1 MAFQEWFN
9 LSVFHSYFH
18 EAHRG
23 PQHFTVI
30 TGLSCGPACANLPS
44 QQQVKVMGLEQSQTQ
59 VEEGNGTSGP
69 HMNQFFSGS
78 SNKSWSSC
86 DENWYNSPR
95 RSVVSLGTY
104 LTGINSS
111 AEPNHS
117 IRSEIKVPRE
127 NQCPLSTTLIS
138 HPPLVLTFIS
148 PWKGFCLLGI
158 MCHSSL
164 GSCNFSQVQVIAEL
178 CQMPH
183 ALHQVAQG
191 KLQFLGGRGETV
203 VLAFTST
210 AMLAAG

>member
-1 MAFQEWFN
+1 
-9 LSVFHSYFH
+9 
-18 EAHRG
+18 
-23 PQHFTVI
+23 
-30 TGLSCGPACANLPS
+30 
-44 QQQVKVMGLEQSQTQ
+44 MGLEQSQTQ

-69 HMNQFFSGS
+69 HMNQFFNGS

-86 DENWYNSPR
+86 DENWCNSPR

-148 PWKGFCLLGI
+148 PWKGFCLLRI

-164 GSCNFSQVQVIAEL
+164 GSWNFSQVQVIAEL

-183 ALHQVAQG
+183 ALHQVAG
-191 KLQFLGGRGETV
+191 KTAVPGWKRRNCGAGIHQHSHAGSRLRLEYWCLTQSAGGLRW
-203 VLAFTST
+203 ST
-210 AMLAAG
+210 AAKIPVSPFNCSQGC